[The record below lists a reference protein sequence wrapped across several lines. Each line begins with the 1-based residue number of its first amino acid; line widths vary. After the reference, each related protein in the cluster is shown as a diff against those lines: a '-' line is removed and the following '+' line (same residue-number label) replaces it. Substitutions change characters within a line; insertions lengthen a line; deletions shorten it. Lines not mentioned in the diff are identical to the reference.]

1 MFGRTTEELDQIY
14 SYEEILTA
22 SQQQEKEYLLK
33 KERQKKM
40 DRLKRIGFGLG
51 LGLLSVG
58 TVALAAN
65 AHYTPNHENHAHVC
79 TQSTSLN
86 VRSGPNGKIIGS
98 VHKGALVTIKGSYSN
113 WETNQTWY
121 EIYLQNGSTGY
132 ISGDYVCF

>member
-1 MFGRTTEELDQIY
+1 MFGKTTEELDQIY
-14 SYEEILTA
+14 LYEEILTA

-40 DRLKRIGFGLG
+40 NRLKRIGFVLG

-58 TVALAAN
+58 TVVLTAN
-65 AHYTPNHENHAHVC
+65 AHYTPSHENHAHVC

-86 VRSGPNGKIIGS
+86 VRSMPNGKIIGS
-98 VHKGALVTIKGSYSN
+98 VNKGALVTIKGTYSN

-121 EIYLQNGSTGY
+121 EIYLHNGSTGY